1 MTGSRRKAVIDRWRG
16 RFLRGARPFH
26 AGEAG
31 NVSVELALLSPILLL
46 IMLGVVEYGRAY
58 SEQLSLSRLARAQ
71 LQYAVENLAASSVI
85 DEIEARSK
93 TMPNG
98 DRVTLTAARICSC
111 LGATSDCFTT
121 CDGTSLPDML
131 VQVTASRDLTPLVF
145 FPGHSGALAISAIT
159 AMRVR

>member
-1 MTGSRRKAVIDRWRG
+1 MTANRQKTMIDGMRGHLLRVAGPSR
-16 RFLRGARPFH
+16 

-46 IMLGVVEYGRAY
+46 MMLGVVEYGRAY
-58 SEQLSLSRLARAQ
+58 GEQLSLSRLARAQ
-71 LQYAVENLAASSVI
+71 LQYAVENLAATSVI

-98 DRVTLTAARICSC
+98 DKVTFAAARICSC

-121 CDGTSLPDML
+121 CDGASLPDML